1 MTPAT
6 AQSPG
11 PVAVYGAGMVVGAI
25 FPPDPLPG
33 FPPGQDGVVAPS
45 ASGILHLASGG
56 VGFVAVAVA
65 AILFGGWLVRRGERG
80 RAVWS
85 RVAGV
90 VVLGGFLGGV
100 ALGSAGTAGLWLAV
114 VVGFGWL
121 LVASVRV
128 YRQVPRPDG
137 ARAAA

>member
-1 MTPAT
+1 M
-6 AQSPG
+6 
-11 PVAVYGAGMVVGAI
+11 
-25 FPPDPLPG
+25 
-33 FPPGQDGVVAPS
+33 VAPS
-45 ASGILHLASGG
+45 APGILHLASGG